1 MWVAVGQLGFGWTWK
16 DKQLKLAQLAC
27 DRGHL
32 SLSYREAGGWQTPG
46 LQAPGKKGIPDK
58 W

>member
-16 DKQLKLAQLAC
+16 DKRRKLAQLAC

-32 SLSYREAGGWQTPG
+32 SLSHREAGGGQTPE
-46 LQAPGKKGIPDK
+46 LQAGKKGIPDE